1 MSFYQTAA
9 NLAVGAKPKRTL
21 HRTEGTSGLLSKQAK
36 DNETKQQKKTI
47 DMGVVSEALESC
59 MFATKPSDVIDID
72 KDDHSNPQLCAE
84 YAQEIYQYMHQLEVR
99 KTPF

>member
-1 MSFYQTAA
+1 
-9 NLAVGAKPKRTL
+9 
-21 HRTEGTSGLLSKQAK
+21 
-36 DNETKQQKKTI
+36 
-47 DMGVVSEALESC
+47 MGVVSEALESC

-72 KDDHSNPQLCAE
+72 KDDLSNPQLCAE